1 MRISSGAPV
10 MWENWSRGFSVSF
23 YNLSV
28 VWPEAIPQTLKP
40 PVSSPAASLSAPG
53 SCKLFQTKGDL
64 DQGFKIHKE
73 PLMDPILASTNLA
86 PSAYLFMIILISPSV
101 RLWL

>member
-10 MWENWSRGFSVSF
+10 MYENWSRGFSVSF

-28 VWPEAIPQTLKP
+28 VWPEAILQTLKP
-40 PVSSPAASLSAPG
+40 PVSPPAASLSAPG

-64 DQGFKIHKE
+64 DRGLQTSQR
-73 PLMDPILASTNLA
+73 ASNGSNSSECKSSTIC
-86 PSAYLFMIILISPSV
+86 LFI
-101 RLWL
+101 